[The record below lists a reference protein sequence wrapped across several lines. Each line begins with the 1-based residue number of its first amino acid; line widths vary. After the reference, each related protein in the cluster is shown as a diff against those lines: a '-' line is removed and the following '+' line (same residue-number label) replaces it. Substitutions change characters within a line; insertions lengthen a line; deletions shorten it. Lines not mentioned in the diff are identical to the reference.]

1 MGQDMDFCGK
11 ILYSF
16 CKVMHH
22 IFKDVLDK
30 KGSQFTNYTKKM
42 YLIVNFYINKP

>member
-11 ILYSF
+11 ILYCF

-22 IFKDVLDK
+22 ISKDVLDK
-30 KGSQFTNYTKKM
+30 KAASLPTTVRKCIF
-42 YLIVNFYINKP
+42 

>member
-11 ILYSF
+11 ILYCF

-22 IFKDVLDK
+22 IFKDVLNRK
-30 KGSQFTNYTKKM
+30 AASLPTT
-42 YLIVNFYINKP
+42 LREYIL